1 MDHPVFDHEGPW
13 TEAAYLKL
21 PRADRIEVVDGTL
34 LIGPGTSAER
44 AAAVGRVRDALE
56 AALPEGLLVQAGVS
70 VRLSEDCILVPD
82 LIITAAPVPE
92 EDASEDAAET
102 DDSEPDDEAEVDD
115 EAEKGEDEDEDE
127 DGPHA
132 VLEASAALM
141 VVEVVGREH
150 GAVDRSFKPQLYA
163 GCRIPY
169 LLLVDYHGPF
179 AVADMIIS
187 GRYHEY
193 ARAGGTEL
201 LRIEEPFPIELDLQA
216 VAGAATDAAPAAERA
231 VG

>member
-13 TEAAYLKL
+13 TEAAYLEL
-21 PRADRIEVVDGTL
+21 PRADRVEVVDGTL
-34 LIGPGTSAER
+34 LIGPGTSPER
-44 AAAVGRVRDALE
+44 AAAVGRVREALE
-56 AALPEGLLVQAGVS
+56 TALPEGLLVQGGVS
-70 VRLSEDCILVPD
+70 LRLSEDCILVPD
-82 LIITAAPVPE
+82 LVITAAPVPPE
-92 EDASEDAAET
+92 EEPSEEQPAEQESTDEPADDAVLDAA
-102 DDSEPDDEAEVDD
+102 
-115 EAEKGEDEDEDE
+115 
-127 DGPHA
+127 
-132 VLEASAALM
+132 AALM
-141 VVEVVGREH
+141 VIEVVGREH

-193 ARAGGTEL
+193 ARAGGTES

-216 VAGAATDAAPAAERA
+216 VAGVAAAAAPEAAGASGASGDERA